1 MRIRNDKKVE
11 DATQAEQ
18 IAEMYNNQVVRKKT
32 KLLKIQKL
40 WFDFPQDIIKNQN
53 KEKKTSPEDDFDFWD
68 DLMIEK
74 ISHIYNWTH
83 AVTKFTGE
91 TYAYTCLYVYIR
103 KYIRTEEIY
112 ITIHNETDIS
122 ERKFVEVEPTGKSSN
137 WIAANITVLDT
148 LVEEGSRL
156 EKYQ

>member
-1 MRIRNDKKVE
+1 MRSFAIE
-11 DATQAEQ
+11 DPGSPDPPLYVTL
-18 IAEMYNNQVVRKKT
+18 VRKKT

-53 KEKKTSPEDDFDFWD
+53 KEKKTSQEDDFDFWD
-68 DLMIEK
+68 DLIEEK

-91 TYAYTCLYVYIR
+91 TYAYTRFDVSIW

-112 ITIHNETDIS
+112 ITTQS
-122 ERKFVEVEPTGKSSN
+122 KQVSGKRKSS
-137 WIAANITVLDT
+137 
-148 LVEEGSRL
+148 
-156 EKYQ
+156 K

>member
-1 MRIRNDKKVE
+1 MRIRDDKKVE

-68 DLMIEK
+68 DLIEEK

-91 TYAYTCLYVYIR
+91 TYAYTAVSIF
-103 KYIRTEEIY
+103 IFES
-112 ITIHNETDIS
+112 IS
-122 ERKFVEVEPTGKSSN
+122 EQKKYTLQFRKKQIPGKGN
-137 WIAANITVLDT
+137 RQNRTYRKI
-148 LVEEGSRL
+148 E
-156 EKYQ
+156 